1 MARRYHRGWLD
12 KLRDTG
18 AMLVRLT
25 FALLAVTGCA
35 ASTAAPARSAAPGA
49 SLCSATIARVWH
61 GRTPVARGDDYAARL
76 AESIKKFREI
86 PGNRGYQMMRE
97 TIGDETH
104 FTVISY
110 WADRDAI
117 RGYAGDDIRKTRHTP
132 YDPEFLIE
140 PEQTVKN
147 YDLAV
152 QSLDCPR

>member
-1 MARRYHRGWLD
+1 MPFRLA
-12 KLRDTG
+12 
-18 AMLVRLT
+18 LV
-25 FALLAVTGCA
+25 LLAVTGCA
-35 ASTAAPARSAAPGA
+35 ASTASPARSPVPGA
-49 SLCSATIARVWH
+49 SLCSAAIARVWH
-61 GRTPVARGDDYAARL
+61 GRTPVARAGEYAARL
-76 AESIKKFREI
+76 TESITKFREI

-110 WADRDAI
+110 WIDRNAI
-117 RGYAGDDIRKTRHTP
+117 RGYAGDDIRKTRHTS

-152 QSLDCPR
+152 QNLDCPGPASR